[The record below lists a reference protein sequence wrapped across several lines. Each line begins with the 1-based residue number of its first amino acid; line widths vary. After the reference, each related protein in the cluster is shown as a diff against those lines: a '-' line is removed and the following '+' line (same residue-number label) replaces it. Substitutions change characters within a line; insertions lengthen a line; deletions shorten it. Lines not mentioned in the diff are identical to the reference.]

1 MSRVGIRVSS
11 PAFVGRG
18 EQLDALRAALLRA
31 EAGEAGAVVI
41 SGESGVGKTRLVGEF
56 GRAVRACEGQ
66 FLVGGCVDV
75 GGSELPYAPLL
86 GVLRSL
92 VRDTDP
98 GQLEELIGAGGGE
111 LGRLLPELQGDGA
124 RIEAVDPLAQA
135 RLFEALL
142 GLFARAGRELPV
154 VLVIEDLHWADPS
167 TRGFL
172 SFLVRN
178 MGRER
183 LLLVATY
190 RSDELH
196 RRHPLRQFVAEVER
210 LPVVRRL
217 ELAPFTRRELAEQLA
232 AILDALPDDAL
243 VAELFARSQGNP
255 FFAEELLAASGE
267 GGPQR
272 IPRSLHD
279 ALMLRVERLSSQAR
293 QMARAAAVA
302 GSVVGHRLLEATGGL
317 SDDELT
323 RALREAIENNV
334 LVQDPASESYAFRH
348 ELLREALYEE
358 LLPGERVAL
367 HAALARAL
375 ESNPGLAVGAHGA
388 AAQCSTHWSA
398 AHEPARALAA
408 SVQAGVEAERVW
420 SFEEANAHFEH
431 AVEVW
436 AGVAADQRPD
446 GPSLTQLIGRA
457 AEAAYL
463 SGQNHRAVTLTHS
476 ALEAID
482 VEGEPEAAGLAHE
495 RLGRYLLADFV
506 LPDALAE
513 YRAAAAMLPDE
524 PSAARASILAGE
536 AHILMLQGEAPEARA
551 PCEEAVRIARQVGA
565 AEVEC
570 DALNT
575 LGAVLTM
582 LGAPEQASEPLR
594 RGMLLAEELGALEEL
609 RRAYINL
616 TQMLDEAGR
625 LDEAAELGRDGW
637 ALLRPRIGTAA
648 LYLAAE
654 AGLRFT
660 RLGRWEEALALLQEA
675 ADSARHNTLAGM
687 VQAALAEITA
697 QRGELDQARVH
708 LRSAT
713 DLLAEDFV
721 YWTLTQG
728 AAASEVALAA
738 GHPEELRQIVD
749 PDAPLPAVYPAYLV
763 PLHVLALRAEA
774 TLAQQARFAGDEPA
788 EHTARSRAQGLLSR
802 VRAMVTPE
810 TWPLGPTP
818 RETLL
823 EAELCELETQRTCGQ
838 DRADDWSRLAMNWEA
853 LDRPPRAAYA
863 RLREGQAALAEQLPR
878 TRIADALTT
887 ARATAASL
895 GAQPLLDE
903 IELIARRARV
913 RSGDR
918 ERDVPAEV
926 AELTSR
932 ELDVLRLIAE
942 GRTNPEIGKLLYM
955 SPKTASVHV
964 SRILSKL
971 GVKTRTE
978 AAGVAYRLGLLDT
991 PNRQIAT

>member
-1 MSRVGIRVSS
+1 MSAVGTRVSS

-41 SGESGVGKTRLVGEF
+41 SGESGVGKTRLVEEF
-56 GRAVRACEGQ
+56 GRAVRAAEGRV
-66 FLVGGCVDV
+66 LVGGCVDV

-98 GQLEELIGAGGGE
+98 GQLEELIGAGGNE
-111 LGRLLPELQGDGA
+111 LGRLLPELQVGGT
-124 RIEAVDPLAQA
+124 RLEAVDPLAQA

-142 GLFARAGRELPV
+142 GLFGRAGRERPV

-178 MGRER
+178 IGRER

-232 AILDALPDDAL
+232 AILDASPAHAL
-243 VAELFARSQGNP
+243 VDELFARSQGNP

-267 GGPQR
+267 DGQQR
-272 IPRSLHD
+272 LPKSLHD
-279 ALMLRVERLSSQAR
+279 ALMLRVERLSSEAR

-302 GSVVGHRLLEATGGL
+302 GSVAGHRLLEATAGL

-334 LVQDPASESYAFRH
+334 LVQDPASEGYAFRH

-358 LLPGERVAL
+358 LLPGERVRL
-367 HAALARAL
+367 HAALALAL
-375 ESNPGLAVGAHGA
+375 ESDPGLAVGAHGA
-388 AAQCSTHWSA
+388 AAQRSMHWSA
-398 AHEPARALAA
+398 AHEQARALAA
-408 SVQAGVEAERVW
+408 SVEAGVEAERVW
-420 SFEEANAHFEH
+420 SFEEANGHFEH

-436 AGVAADQRPD
+436 AGVATEQRPD
-446 GPSLTQLIGRA
+446 GPSLVELIGRA

-482 VEGEPEAAGLAHE
+482 VEREPEAAGLAHE
-495 RLGRYLLADFV
+495 RLGRYLLADFI

-536 AHILMLQGEAPEARA
+536 AHILMLQGEALQARV
-551 PCEEAVRIARQVGA
+551 PCEEAVRIAREVGA

-582 LGAPEQASEPLR
+582 LGAPEEASEPLR
-594 RGMLLAEELGALEEL
+594 AGLRLAEELGALEEL

-616 TQMLDEAGR
+616 TEMLDEAGR
-625 LDEAAELGRDGW
+625 LDEAAELGREGW
-637 ALLRPRIGTAA
+637 GLLRPRIGTAA

-654 AGLRFT
+654 AGLRFK
-660 RLGRWEEALALLQEA
+660 RVGRWEEALALLQQA
-675 ADSARHNTLAGM
+675 AETARHNTLAGM

-697 QRGELDQARVH
+697 QRGELDQASVH
-708 LRSAT
+708 LQSAT

-728 AAASEVALAA
+728 AAAAEVALAG
-738 GHPEELRQIVD
+738 GHPEELRQIVA
-749 PDAPLPAVYPAYLV
+749 PDAPLPRVYPAYLV

-774 TLAQQARFAGDEPA
+774 TLAQHARSAADASA
-788 EHTARSRAQGLLSR
+788 ERTARSRAQALLDR
-802 VRAMVTPE
+802 VRTLVTPD
-810 TWPLGPTP
+810 TWPLGSAP

-823 EAELCELETQRTCGQ
+823 EAELCELEAQRAFGQ
-838 DRADDWSRLAMNWEA
+838 DHADDWSRLAAHWEG
-853 LDRPPRAAYA
+853 LGRPFRAAYA
-863 RLREGQAALAEQLPR
+863 RLREAEAALAEQLPR
-878 TRIADALTT
+878 TRVADALTS
-887 ARATAASL
+887 ARATAARL
-895 GAQPLLDE
+895 GAQPLLQE
-903 IELIARRARV
+903 IELISRRARV
-913 RSGDR
+913 RTGDQ
-918 ERDVPAEV
+918 EAELPGEV
-926 AELTSR
+926 ADLTPR
-932 ELDVLRLIAE
+932 ELDVLHLIAQ
-942 GRTNPEIGKLLYM
+942 GRTNPEIGKALYM

-971 GVKTRTE
+971 DVKTRTE

-991 PNRQIAT
+991 PNRRVAS